1 MADIFAKR
9 ENQSVKVV
17 DFNRI
22 ADIEKQVQSRNE
34 TALLFIWLLFA

>member
-1 MADIFAKR
+1 MADIYAKR
-9 ENQSVKVV
+9 ENQSAKIA

-34 TALLFIWLLFA
+34 TALLFKWLLFA

>member
-9 ENQSVKVV
+9 ENQSAKVV